1 MEFWIERGQLVEEG
15 AAALQPSHKEGRERR
30 VQQDALVQRLAE
42 CQPKEMQ
49 QRRCT
54 ATFTARLLTYGL
66 EKKDSAS
73 VAVHRTGCQG
83 SFSCYLL
90 EEGYM
95 RGGAT
100 KSHPPHPHE
109 AQE

>member
-1 MEFWIERGQLVEEG
+1 MARHCWP
-15 AAALQPSHKEGRERR
+15 AAVDDGEHCCSPRFSYHHWEHCKQQPRSVSGF
-30 VQQDALVQRLAE
+30 A
-42 CQPKEMQ
+42 
-49 QRRCT
+49 RRC

-66 EKKDSAS
+66 EKKDSAF